1 VFNVGRS
8 DQNYRKLDLVQMIT
22 GRLGRGDVTYV
33 HRDEDPRDYR
43 VDFSRIRDELGFVPL
58 ATVADGVD
66 ELIAALERGRF
77 EDPDAACYANA

>member
-1 VFNVGRS
+1 
-8 DQNYRKLDLVQMIT
+8 M
-22 GRLGRGDVTYV
+22 TYV

-43 VDFSRIRDELGFVPL
+43 VDFSRIRDELGFVPRL
-58 ATVADGVD
+58 TVPDGVD